1 MLCGCNVGL
10 RASSKKLGISSKDIP
25 LPICHCKDYLD
36 LPVHDPESS
45 FTDKYAIFK
54 LATRPCSCGSG
65 LEPCNNAAHIK
76 ALINIAS
83 VYAAQKSNRKAIQYA
98 SLAITLAPHLPEGYL
113 RMVTVIRQGE
123 VKCTP
128 DTASRCNWIDTQ
140 ASHTIRAYGD
150 KNHEMLKVCPASSF
164 LPAASKVRL
173 TNTHSISVV
182 EFEEISYAVCPPRF
196 DK

>member
-1 MLCGCNVGL
+1 MKL

-25 LPICHCKDYLD
+25 LPICHCKDYLE

-45 FTDKYAIFK
+45 FTDKDAIYK

-83 VYAAQKSNRKAIQYA
+83 VFAAQKSYRKAIQYA

-113 RMVTVIRQGE
+113 RMVTLIRQGE

-128 DTASRCNWIDTQ
+128 DAASRCNWIDTQ

-150 KNHEMLKVCPASSF
+150 KNHEMLKVCIANSF
-164 LPAASKVRL
+164 LPVTEKSH
-173 TNTHSISVV
+173 TNHIHSTLVV
-182 EFEEISYAVCPPRF
+182 EFEETSYAVCPPRF